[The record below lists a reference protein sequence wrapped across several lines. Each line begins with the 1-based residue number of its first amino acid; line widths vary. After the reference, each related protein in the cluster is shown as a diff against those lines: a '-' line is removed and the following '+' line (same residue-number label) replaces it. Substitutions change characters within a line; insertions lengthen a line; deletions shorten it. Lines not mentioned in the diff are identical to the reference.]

1 MVRVLKT
8 FLVALFPGS
17 SRKGSGELLFSD
29 LGDCGGALFLVNALY
44 HSVFVVIRGP
54 GASWRLWFVQKS
66 SSLLSYYKRW
76 CVNRFGSSR
85 KENTK

>member
-44 HSVFVVIRGP
+44 HSVFEAEFPLLG
-54 GASWRLWFVQKS
+54 SD
-66 SSLLSYYKRW
+66 SLLFPFW
-76 CVNRFGSSR
+76 MFGF
-85 KENTK
+85 ELI